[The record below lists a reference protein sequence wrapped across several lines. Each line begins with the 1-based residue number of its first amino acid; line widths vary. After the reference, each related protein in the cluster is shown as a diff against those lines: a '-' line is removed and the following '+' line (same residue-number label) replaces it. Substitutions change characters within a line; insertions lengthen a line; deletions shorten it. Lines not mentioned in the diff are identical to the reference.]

1 MNPEPAPRHPGLAE
15 TSRENAAKPSTQR
28 GTVAPPVGPAST
40 AGEALAKTSIQSLP
54 PGACPGG
61 GIGDRAAASPA
72 TPSAPAS
79 PDLRNPGPPTAAQ
92 PRQPA
97 CEQLVK
103 DPTYPGTVRLAASPF
118 RHGLLASTVSNT
130 PDAQNFAAMVERAGG
145 WLIVMA
151 ADAAQQQGKDWRPAA
166 AAARQRARLAPLP
179 AAYMPCPPGDP

>member
-1 MNPEPAPRHPGLAE
+1 VESRRVELVELVLQLDAAFGDDQPAPVDTEYPMSAHRIRNG
-15 TSRENAAKPSTQR
+15 SS
-28 GTVAPPVGPAST
+28 
-40 AGEALAKTSIQSLP
+40 
-54 PGACPGG
+54 
-61 GIGDRAAASPA
+61 A
-72 TPSAPAS
+72 TPPAPAS
-79 PDLRNPGPPTAAQ
+79 PDLRNPSPPAAAR